1 MISVYWSD
9 DMNIFF
15 ENKKNNIMVS
25 AILKAKKK
33 GMLLSPIL
41 FNFP

>member
-1 MISVYWSD
+1 MISVYLSD
-9 DMNIFF
+9 NMIFF
-15 ENKKNNIMVS
+15 SKTKNDIMVS

-33 GMLLSPIL
+33 GMLLSPFL

>member
-33 GMLLSPIL
+33 GMLLSPFW

>member
-25 AILKAKKK
+25 AILKAEEK
-33 GMLLSPIL
+33 GMLLSPFL